1 MKKRIKLRTKIL
13 ILSSILVCSS
23 VLVSGWMMLI
33 SISDSFEEEIGE
45 RAIAIARTLT
55 QLDDIII
62 NVGQEGGEEYI
73 QPIAE
78 RIRLS
83 TNVDYIVILD
93 MNRIRYSHPSET
105 RIGEV
110 FEGGDEIAAYS
121 EHEYTSKALG
131 ELGYAIRAFVPI
143 MDEAGTHQV
152 GVAVVGI
159 LSPTFQSLVKDYQ
172 SDLLVSLV
180 WGLLIGIGGSWFL
193 ATNVKKQ
200 TYQLEPYEIGRL
212 FEERQTIMQTLDTG
226 IIVTDDKGEISFM
239 NKLAEEYTGYTFSG
253 QMYISEVFTRS
264 WITEQLLESEKV
276 INKPVSFNK
285 TMYLVSIYPIFV
297 KKDFMGSLIILKN
310 RSEIHQ
316 LGEELTGVKSLVSAL
331 RAQNHEYMN
340 KLHSIA
346 GLIQLD
352 RTDEAL
358 ELLIEETSD
367 EENMIQFLRDRIDHY
382 PISGL
387 ILGKRAR
394 AKEMGVHLWIHE
406 DSYLNRVVEGFSS
419 GDLITLIGNLLDNA
433 IESCE
438 DAVLK
443 EVSCLIQ
450 GGNNSLYI
458 MVEDSGKGIPT
469 GESELVFQEGYS
481 SKAKEGRGFGLALIK
496 SIVEA
501 NQGEISITSKGTNG
515 TIMEIIVG
523 QKIGVGDD
531 G

>member
-1 MKKRIKLRTKIL
+1 LKKRIKLRTKIL

-62 NVGQEGGEEYI
+62 NVGREGGEEYI

-93 MNRIRYSHPSET
+93 MDRIRYSHPSES

-110 FEGGDEIAAYS
+110 FEGGDEKAAYS
-121 EHEYTSKALG
+121 EHEYTSKVIG

-143 MDEAGTHQV
+143 MDEAGTEQV

-159 LSPTFQSLVKDYQ
+159 LAPTFQSLVKDYQ
-172 SDLLVSLV
+172 SNLLVSLA
-180 WGLLIGIGGSWFL
+180 WGLLIGLAGSWLL

-200 TYQLEPYEIGRL
+200 TYQLEPYDIGRM
-212 FEERQTIMQTLDTG
+212 FEERHTIMQTLDTG
-226 IIVTDDKGEISFM
+226 IIATDGKGKVSFM
-239 NKLAEEYTGYTFSG
+239 NKLAEAYTGFTFSG
-253 QMYISEVFTRS
+253 HINIREVFTQS
-264 WITEQLLESEKV
+264 WIAEQLLECEKV
-276 INKPVSFNK
+276 VNRPVSFNK

-297 KKDFMGSLIILKN
+297 KKDFMGLLIILKN

-316 LGEELTGVKSLVSAL
+316 LGVELTGVKSLVSAL

-367 EENMIQFLRDRIDHY
+367 EENMIQFLRDNIDDY
-382 PISGL
+382 AVSGL
-387 ILGKRAR
+387 LLGKRSRAR
-394 AKEMGVHLWIHE
+394 ELGVHLWIHE
-406 DSYLNRVVEGFSS
+406 NSYLEKFVEGFSS

-433 IESCE
+433 IEACE
-438 DAVLK
+438 HTEEK
-443 EVSCLIQ
+443 EVCCLIQ
-450 GGNNSLYI
+450 GSGNSLYI
-458 MVEDSGKGIPT
+458 MVKDGGIGIPIEEKET
-469 GESELVFQEGYS
+469 VFQEGYS

-496 SIVEA
+496 NIVEA
-501 NQGEISITSKGTNG
+501 NQGEINITSKESKG
-515 TIMEIIVG
+515 TIIEIFSG
-523 QKIGVGDD
+523 QKTGKNRSG
-531 G
+531 